1 MVKRLG
7 SKIKRVSLVLGMAYF
22 TIAAYGDGSSIY
34 VCVLMVLALGYWL
47 YQEIRLA
54 KLLKAIDSD

>member
-22 TIAAYGDGSSIY
+22 AIAAYGGSPY
-34 VCVLMVLALGYWL
+34 VGTLMVLALGYWL
-47 YQEIRLA
+47 NQEIRLA
-54 KLLKAIDSD
+54 KLLKETDPD